1 MYNLVQ
7 SGCIVDRIG
16 LLIPRRKIIDDFG
29 HWIELVFFLC
39 MRCFERLQNIS
50 IWIYLLLTSSCMSC
64 RGRLVERMCA
74 FSHALWS
81 LQADRGSNGRHSF
94 FSCMFHVPC
103 FDDIY
108 HLIPSQTMLY
118 RVCVCV
124 FRPALHLTLEQT
136 MNTADSYG
144 KRPSSM
150 QIDILAN
157 HIIDHI
163 SSTPLLWRGC
173 RNSTLCIIIELIAVR
188 THTYQR
194 LKQFPFVCG

>member
-29 HWIELVFFLC
+29 HWIELVFFYVC
-39 MRCFERLQNIS
+39 VASNDYRTFRSEF
-50 IWIYLLLTSSCMSC
+50 IYCSHRHVCHVVGGWSSACVHSAMHC
-64 RGRLVERMCA
+64 GHYKLIAGQM
-74 FSHALWS
+74 
-81 LQADRGSNGRHSF
+81 ADIHSF
-94 FSCMFHVPC
+94 HACSMFHVSTT
-103 FDDIY
+103 FIT
-108 HLIPSQTMLY
+108 SY
-118 RVCVCV
+118 RVRRCCIVCVCV